1 MSYAQINI
9 NQNTLKYIF
18 PYLKNK
24 YLFNYLK
31 IDNDSIHY
39 ISHKN
44 ISAKISSIIENH
56 LSKYNINKKNAII
69 TDCTA
74 GVGGDSICLA
84 QNFKFVYSIELNKT
98 RYDYLNNNLSVYG
111 IKNTKTYNKDFINI
125 VPYINNHDIIFID
138 PPWGGSQYKS
148 VNKIKIK
155 ISNVND
161 IEDICDE
168 FLFSSKMKKNPL
180 FIALKLPKNYDIHY
194 LYTRLDKC
202 NIYLYELDK
211 MFIIIIEKKINNKLD
226 KFINIFIKNILEYG
240 INETKYILHNT

>member
-84 QNFKFVYSIELNKT
+84 QNFFDVIQSPYS
-98 RYDYLNNNLSVYG
+98 V
-111 IKNTKTYNKDFINI
+111 F
-125 VPYINNHDIIFID
+125 H
-138 PPWGGSQYKS
+138 
-148 VNKIKIK
+148 
-155 ISNVND
+155 
-161 IEDICDE
+161 
-168 FLFSSKMKKNPL
+168 FSL
-180 FIALKLPKNYDIHY
+180 
-194 LYTRLDKC
+194 
-202 NIYLYELDK
+202 IYVQSGK
-211 MFIIIIEKKINNKLD
+211 
-226 KFINIFIKNILEYG
+226 
-240 INETKYILHNT
+240 